1 MPFVVEYAYY
11 AEKAGGRLPEEEFS
25 RLIGRACAYVQYMT
39 LGKGCGDTDGE
50 KLAACAVTDVYADAE
65 RKQESGSVGI
75 KSENNDGYSVSYVT
89 EQKDG
94 ESWEE
99 ALSRKA
105 YQAARP
111 YLLPTGLLYRGIGR

>member
-1 MPFVVEYAYY
+1 MPFVEYLFY
-11 AEKAGGRLPEEEFS
+11 AGQAGGKLPEEEFS

-39 LGKGCGDTDGE
+39 LGKGRGDTDGE
-50 KLAACAVTDVYADAE
+50 KLAACAVADVYACAE
-65 RKQESGSVGI
+65 RERERGTGAV

-94 ESWEE
+94 ESREE

-111 YLLPTGLLYRGIGR
+111 FLLPTGLLYRGIGR